1 MAPASEGRA
10 AGCCSGLRYE
20 SAGGGGGA
28 AASVPPQQQ
37 SDTRVAPVIAPTIV
51 APAAESLL
59 APRKPAAAMGRL
71 GLGGGL
77 LQSKLRG
84 AIATTVEQVRADKV
98 SDTEAK
104 WLAAVGQTREEAQ
117 AAAASMLASRFR

>member
-20 SAGGGGGA
+20 SAGGGGA
-28 AASVPPQQQ
+28 AASAPPQQQ

-59 APRKPAAAMGRL
+59 APRKPAAAMGR
-71 GLGGGL
+71 LGGGL